1 MDCVTLRTS
10 KNQILLLYT
19 LGTHERSD
27 NTFVKRQ
34 PWNIGTQHIRV
45 LGKALYLILKTL
57 RDVVEQVFVS
67 WIHFTTFKKSFKQNY
82 NFYKYM
88 LFDEFHRKLIT

>member
-1 MDCVTLRTS
+1 MLRTSVNCVTLWTS

-57 RDVVEQVFVS
+57 RDGVEQVFVS
-67 WIHFTTFKKSFKQNY
+67 WVYCKSFKKSF
-82 NFYKYM
+82 
-88 LFDEFHRKLIT
+88 